1 LAFLLY
7 PTTTHTR
14 FDHTLGVVAIVDRLI
29 DNLNRKP
36 SSDTGF
42 GTNVIISDEER
53 FTLRLAALL
62 HDIGHGPFSHVS
74 EEVYGRMPEFLKIK
88 KWINEEYKV
97 TPKPHEILAFLIVS
111 STNFNSWFDEYIRKL
126 IPESYSEAINLSK
139 IAEYIIGYSRDP
151 QKKYL
156 ADIIN
161 GPMDADK
168 LDYLARDAKFSGLR
182 IGYDVDRYFK
192 TIYIHKRTIDGNVFL
207 RLGVPLAGVNSLEQM
222 IISKMT
228 LYSSIYHHQK
238 VRCAE
243 RMFELL
249 CDYTSNGR
257 MKGEQLKLKHPIN
270 FLEYTDS
277 DFLSSS
283 SVCFPKEAIKLHR
296 CLNQRLIMKRALIIS
311 QLFVENFELPKVKAG
326 FTRLLNACRYNNV
339 ELKIRL
345 VEETNKIIK
354 TENKSVPKIYLE
366 DIIIDIPKQP
376 SMEESISTTVP
387 IESNVEDSEEVEL
400 DDIIPI
406 KRWAEGY
413 NSVKWR
419 GHIFCYYGSQEYVN
433 KAARKLFLKNP
444 YNIEFKKPATTQC
457 KIQYSI
463 LDEENK
469 EK

>member
-1 LAFLLY
+1 MDNASDIKEFKDKVEEFTKSRLNRDIDYESNYSQFGKYIHDTVWGTTFYYRWEIALLDCPIIQRLRSVHQTGLAFLVY

-36 SSDTGF
+36 SSDTNSF
-42 GTNVIISDEER
+42 GTNIISEEER
-53 FTLRLAALL
+53 LTLRLAALL

-74 EEVYGRMPEFLKIK
+74 EEVYGRIPEFLKIK
-88 KWINEEYKV
+88 KWINEKYKV

-126 IPESYSEAINLSK
+126 IPQSYSKAVNLPK
-139 IAEYIIGYSRDP
+139 MAEYIIGYSQDP

-192 TIYIHKRTIDGNVFL
+192 TINIHKRTIDDSVFI
-207 RLGVPLAGVNSLEQM
+207 RLGVPLSGVNSLEQM

-249 CDYTSNGR
+249 CDYTSNGKT
-257 MKGEQLKLKHPIN
+257 KGEQLKLKHPIN

-283 SVCFPKEAIKLHR
+283 SVCFPKKAIKLHR

-311 QLFVENFELPKVKAG
+311 QLFVENFGLPEVSAG
-326 FTRLLNACRYNNV
+326 FARLLAACRYNNV
-339 ELKIRL
+339 ELKTKL

-354 TENKSVPKIYLE
+354 KENKSVPKI
-366 DIIIDIPKQP
+366 
-376 SMEESISTTVP
+376 S
-387 IESNVEDSEEVEL
+387 
-400 DDIIPI
+400 
-406 KRWAEGY
+406 
-413 NSVKWR
+413 
-419 GHIFCYYGSQEYVN
+419 
-433 KAARKLFLKNP
+433 
-444 YNIEFKKPATTQC
+444 
-457 KIQYSI
+457 
-463 LDEENK
+463 LDEV
-469 EK
+469 